1 MLEVVIFLIFLT
13 YTLCNPNKSEDL
25 SMHVF
30 YMIAWI
36 NELKFLIQHISC
48 KYKCKFDGRKCNA
61 NQKWNNHKCRC
72 ECKNPKEHSM
82 YEKGFICNPAK
93 CSFENV
99 KFVVG
104 SIFDD

>member
-1 MLEVVIFLIFLT
+1 M
-13 YTLCNPNKSEDL
+13 LCNPNKTEDL

-48 KYKCKFDGRKCNA
+48 KCKCKFDSRKCNA

-82 YEKGFICNPAK
+82 YEKGFICHPSK